1 MELNLL
7 VNRIDLFFLISL
19 LGFTYYGI
27 YGLVSFNLYMVL
39 FNKARTNILFQNSIC
54 PNNFVKGANKC
65 YELVAYG
72 MSSLNALIISIFSI
86 IYITGM
92 YYSYSAIDFENS
104 YQIIYKFSMGYYIAD
119 IFYILI
125 VALTTNPLLVSVN
138 TYEDEKLGKKLNES
152 RRLSQQDIFFI
163 IHHLIVIY
171 YQYFTLY
178 NTNDLELLMSARSY
192 ISFCNLSELA
202 VIPLNYGWY
211 LINTK
216 QTQTRLFKI
225 TAIITL
231 IIYFFSRVVNLTIL
245 IYLAWLDGL
254 IYYSLIGFPL
264 VFLNYYWFY
273 KLLSKTF

>member
-163 IHHLIVIY
+163 IHHLIVIISVFGGVIFDSKIILLMILVLY
-171 YQYFTLY
+171 CIIVYLWQINNDYCILTLES
-178 NTNDLELLMSARSY
+178 NKICNCDKDEPFNDLLYEFGLKKYNS
-192 ISFCNLSELA
+192 
-202 VIPLNYGWY
+202 IPY
-211 LINTK
+211 LIFIIN
-216 QTQTRLFKI
+216 FFIIINKI
-225 TAIITL
+225 L
-231 IIYFFSRVVNLTIL
+231 KN
-245 IYLAWLDGL
+245 
-254 IYYSLIGFPL
+254 
-264 VFLNYYWFY
+264 
-273 KLLSKTF
+273 